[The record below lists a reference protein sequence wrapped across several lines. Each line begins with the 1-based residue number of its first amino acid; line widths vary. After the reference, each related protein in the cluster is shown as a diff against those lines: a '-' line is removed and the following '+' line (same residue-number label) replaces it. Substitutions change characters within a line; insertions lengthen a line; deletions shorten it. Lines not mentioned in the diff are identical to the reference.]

1 MVALNINL
9 IIMIRYILF
18 YGFIISG
25 LIYAVFT
32 LVIMDTLRKNGYYV
46 TILNI
51 DFSDF
56 KNLRDLAEKNHK
68 YRFMYLAYIA
78 SVFVPL
84 VFMGLLIFV
93 MLSR

>member
-1 MVALNINL
+1 MKINL

-25 LIYAVFT
+25 LFNAVFT
-32 LVIMDTLRKNGYYV
+32 LFIKVTLKRNGYYV
-46 TILNI
+46 TIINI

-56 KNLRDLAEKNHK
+56 KNLKDLAEKNHK
-68 YRFMYLAYIA
+68 YGFMYLAYIS

-84 VFMGLLIFV
+84 IFFIGLLIFA
-93 MLSR
+93 MLNR